1 MGCDGGG
8 GGGGEG
14 GGGEEEKRR
23 EERRRIEEEGVRG
36 VAYLVCILYFGSK
49 GGEKEDR
56 GSNTNLVCSGG
67 LLPQHKMKVV
77 ERFHI
82 EWVTS
87 VVS

>member
-1 MGCDGGG
+1 MERGGG
-8 GGGGEG
+8 RGGRRGEG
-14 GGGEEEKRR
+14 GGGRGRRGEGWERRDWRR
-23 EERRRIEEEGVRG
+23 EEGEGERG
-36 VAYLVCILYFGSK
+36 VVYLVCMLYF
-49 GGEKEDR
+49 

-77 ERFHI
+77 ERLHI

>member
-1 MGCDGGG
+1 MGGG
-8 GGGGEG
+8 RRGRGERRRGRGEG
-14 GGGEEEKRR
+14 RRGEGRRGEEEK
-23 EERRRIEEEGVRG
+23 GKYAMG
-36 VAYLVCILYFGSK
+36 NLVYMLYF
-49 GGEKEDR
+49 

-82 EWVTS
+82 KWVTS